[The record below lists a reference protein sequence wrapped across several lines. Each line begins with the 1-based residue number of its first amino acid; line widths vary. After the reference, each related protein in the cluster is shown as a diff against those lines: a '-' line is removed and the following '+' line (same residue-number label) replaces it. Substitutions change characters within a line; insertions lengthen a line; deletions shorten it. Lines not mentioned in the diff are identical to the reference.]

1 MDPRVS
7 ELHCIMPVI
16 NIQSVLMHG
25 ILSYER
31 AAKLKHHSVA
41 MQPVQDKRDQK
52 AVPGGLRLHQYA
64 NLYFHAR
71 NPMLFLR
78 RGEAKQL
85 CVLRVS
91 TEVLQL
97 DGTVLT
103 DENAASNYVR
113 FLAPSQ
119 WRFLDFDDIYAR
131 DWTHPDDQRRGWKH
145 KSRKCAE
152 VLIRH
157 VVQAKFLVGAHV
169 VDDDVAASLQAAGFA
184 QPVSVNPDLF
194 FR

>member
-7 ELHCIMPVI
+7 ELQCIMPIV
-16 NIQSVLMHG
+16 NMPSVVAHG

-31 AAKLKHHSVA
+31 AAKLKHFSVA
-41 MQPVQDKRDQK
+41 MQPVQDKRDRK

-64 NLYFHAR
+64 NLYFDAR
-71 NPMLFLR
+71 NPMLYVR
-78 RGEAKQL
+78 RGEAHKL

-97 DGTVLT
+97 EGTVMS
-103 DENAASNYVR
+103 DQNAASDYAR

-119 WRFLDFDDIYAR
+119 WPMLDMNDIFAR
-131 DWTHPDDQRRGWKH
+131 DWRHVDDQIRAWQH

-152 VLIRH
+152 VLVRH
-157 VVQAKFLVGAHV
+157 VVPPRSLLGAYV
-169 VDDDVAASLQAAGFA
+169 VDDGAATSLQATGFA
-184 QPVSVNPDLF
+184 PARGDHH
-194 FR
+194 